1 VGREILVR
9 PYRPTDFEACR
20 ALWAELTQRHRDVY
34 DDPTIG
40 GDAPG
45 RGFDQYLARPDL
57 VGTWVAEVEGRVA
70 GLAGLLGEG
79 EEAEVEPVV
88 VAAQRRSQGIGRLLV
103 ERVVEEARVR
113 GVRFLGV
120 RPVARNVE
128 AVSFFVENGFTLLGY
143 VDLFQDLAPGW
154 EREWKDGVT
163 IHGHVLRY

>member
-1 VGREILVR
+1 MNVVVR
-9 PYRPTDFEACR
+9 AYRPTDYEACR

-34 DDPTIG
+34 EDPTIG
-40 GDAPG
+40 GDDPG

-57 VGTWVAEVEGRVA
+57 AGMWVAEVEGQVA
-70 GLAGLLGEG
+70 GLAGLLGGG

-88 VAAQRRSQGIGRLLV
+88 VAAPHRSQGIGRLLV
-103 ERVVEEARVR
+103 ERAVEEARVR

-128 AVSFFVENGFTLLGY
+128 AISFFVEQGFRLLGY
-143 VDLFQDLAPGW
+143 VDLFQDLAPASA
-154 EREWKDGVT
+154 REWKDGIT